1 MYKRLNDFKK
11 RFSRLK
17 IVNPQI
23 DEIKNLQEKGL
34 DDVRDLFNELYY
46 IYKDKYSKEKDVL
59 NTKYKKNYYKNL
71 LVQVWRRKRTTD

>member
-71 LVQVWRRKRTTD
+71 LVQV

>member
-46 IYKDKYSKEKDVL
+46 IYKDKYSKEKDGL

-71 LVQVWRRKRTTD
+71 LVQV